1 MLIAGSVVQLDG
13 PPGPCHCTAERLFCG
28 LAFCLPETDV
38 SSTERCEDGA
48 AEDAKSG
55 DAITTRKKTPLAVL
69 IAFAVRQLEEAV
81 RRPGSAAPSE
91 AQALEL
97 TCTVEGLRDPVRLTL
112 CS

>member
-1 MLIAGSVVQLDG
+1 MLIAGSIVHLDG
-13 PPGPCHCTAERLFCG
+13 PPGPATVLLNDLFCG

-38 SSTERCEDGA
+38 SSTE
-48 AEDAKSG
+48 SG
-55 DAITTRKKTPLAVL
+55 DAITTRKKPPLAVL
-69 IAFAVRQLEEAV
+69 IAFAVRQLEEAM